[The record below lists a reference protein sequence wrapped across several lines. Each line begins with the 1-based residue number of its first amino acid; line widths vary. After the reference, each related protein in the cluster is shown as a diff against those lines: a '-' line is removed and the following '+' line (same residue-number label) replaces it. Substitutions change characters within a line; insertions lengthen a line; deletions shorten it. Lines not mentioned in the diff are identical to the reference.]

1 MTFGKCTPRK
11 ILTKKL
17 GMPGWEIYRDSTYG
31 MYALHEELGLDI
43 DLGRWNIPLNSP
55 NLENI
60 LQDIRRELTICKF
73 QELTE
78 VEDKVERR
86 EANPSRGLTIKKVN
100 AKEINSHVY

>member
-17 GMPGWEIYRDSTYG
+17 GMPGWEIYRDSSYG

-78 VEDKVERR
+78 IKDKVERQ
-86 EANPSRGLTIKKVN
+86 EANPSEGLTIKKVN

>member
-17 GMPGWEIYRDSTYG
+17 GMPGWEIYRDSSYG

-60 LQDIRRELTICKF
+60 LQDIRRELTIRKF

-78 VEDKVERR
+78 VKDKDEHQG
-86 EANPSRGLTIKKVN
+86 AAPSEGLTIKKVN

>member
-17 GMPGWEIYRDSTYG
+17 GMPGWEIYRDSSYG

-43 DLGRWNIPLNSP
+43 RLGIWDIPLNSP

-60 LQDIRRELTICKF
+60 LEDIRGELV
-73 QELTE
+73 E
-78 VEDKVERR
+78 VK
-86 EANPSRGLTIKKVN
+86 N
-100 AKEINSHVY
+100 KEEH

>member
-17 GMPGWEIYRDSTYG
+17 GMPGWEIYRDSAYG

-43 DLGRWNIPLNSP
+43 RLGIWNIPLNSP

-60 LQDIRRELTICKF
+60 LEDIRRELT
-73 QELTE
+73 E
-78 VEDKVERR
+78 VK
-86 EANPSRGLTIKKVN
+86 N
-100 AKEINSHVY
+100 KEEH